1 MGIPAFEELLLFFTA
16 LFKVVSPDAG
26 ADVLSA
32 LLFCAVLNVSANDN
46 AVGLP
51 EVFMRE
57 FVNSLK
63 NFELLLL
70 MLKVMLVLL
79 YGWISASCSDSQPS
93 YRPYP

>member
-70 MLKVMLVLL
+70 MLKVMLVLPVRL
-79 YGWISASCSDSQPS
+79 DFSFLQRFAAS